1 MYDST
6 GDCTNL
12 IDLEFKIIS
21 KNKIMKYY
29 FNFKKKIKMSSSK
42 QKSNNIIWVCSMCT
56 EDTQN
61 CYCIF
66 VSPIG
71 IDAYRIATLRD
82 YCTRKEICE
91 ILLKG
96 KLDLIKHS

>member
-1 MYDST
+1 M
-6 GDCTNL
+6 
-12 IDLEFKIIS
+12 
-21 KNKIMKYY
+21 KNY
-29 FNFKKKIKMSSSK
+29 FNFKKKIKMNLSE
-42 QKSNNIIWVCSMCT
+42 QQSNNIIWVCIMCT

-66 VSPIG
+66 VCPIG

-82 YCTRKEICE
+82 YYTKKEISE

-96 KLDLIKHS
+96 KLDLIKKL